1 VTLAHATRHQ
11 FLTQRLLHYLD
22 DERYSF
28 CSLTA
33 VKMDHGKPT
42 MGRQLESLVTMAV
55 ATSSG
60 ASALET
66 AQGSGGDGRGSSS
79 KQWLV
84 MGSLDAVGRWVQ
96 QAWAVA
102 RF

>member
-28 CSLTA
+28 CSLTT

-66 AQGSGGDGRGSSS
+66 AQGSVGDGRGSSS

-84 MGSLDAVGRWVQ
+84 TGSLDAVGRWVQ

-102 RF
+102 MF